1 MDKDDKLI
9 EFDSK
14 YPHTLPED
22 WKDKLAPTVYEVLA
36 TSNTLKKMY
45 AEQVKD
51 IEKGVISIELGEENL
66 RILRPII
73 KPSRP
78 YFFNQDK
85 LIELSIE

>member
-14 YPHTLPED
+14 YSHTLPED

-51 IEKGVISIELGEENL
+51 IEKGVIGVELGEENL
-66 RILRPII
+66 RNIATNYQTI
-73 KPSRP
+73 KNLLFQPR
-78 YFFNQDK
+78 
-85 LIELSIE
+85 

>member
-9 EFDSK
+9 EFDPK

-22 WKDKLAPTVYEVLA
+22 WTDKLAPTVYEVLA

-51 IEKGVISIELGEENL
+51 IEKGVISVELGEENL
-66 RILRPII
+66 RNIATNYQTI
-73 KPSRP
+73 KA
-78 YFFNQDK
+78 
-85 LIELSIE
+85 LIFQPR